1 MERRTS
7 FTVITAL
14 IFAAGAHRE
23 RAELAASA
31 LARQGFRP
39 VIAFDESDAVAT
51 VCGYP
56 TVTTNFPRAGNLR
69 GGLCLAGM
77 LALLAEKQG
86 SEKCILKVDA
96 DSLLLDSVPLLAPL
110 LDPGTGARVSGFASR
125 TGQMRG
131 AVYALDAVTV
141 APAVIP
147 ECRRRTSTAYP
158 EAGTLAE
165 LAKAAGHG
173 VSLLP
178 FGALAEPLRI
188 APLPPGVIAVHCG
201 LSRDPVA
208 LMRAAMPAS

>member
-1 MERRTS
+1 M
-7 FTVITAL
+7 ITAL

-39 VIAFDESDAVAT
+39 VIAFDESDAVA
-51 VCGYP
+51 CAYP
-56 TVTTNFPRAGNLR
+56 TVTTNFPRSGNLR

-77 LALLAEKQG
+77 LALLVEKQG
-86 SEKCILKVDA
+86 AEKCILKVDA

-110 LDPGTGARVSGFASR
+110 LDADSGVRVSGFASR
-125 TGQMRG
+125 TGKMRG
-131 AVYALDAVTV
+131 PIYALDAKAV

-147 ECRRRTSTAYP
+147 ECLRRTSTAYP

-165 LAKAAGHG
+165 LAKAAGYG

-178 FGALAEPLRI
+178 FGTLAEPLRT
-188 APLPPGVIAVHCG
+188 APLPPGIIAAHCG
-201 LSRDPVA
+201 LARDPEA
-208 LMRAAMPAS
+208 LMRALMPSS